1 MESRIHPFLYRI
13 KKWPF
18 SFFLDYGNKKK
29 IKYVYEFIQLGRVV
43 KDVTVIDLWVL
54 KYCLNGIIFYKI
66 NYGDV
71 FKELSRK
78 LKTIAK
84 NQINIFPKRYH
95 TSKKITWQMKWFT
108 KFKKT
113 MSYDCYSFYDCLP
126 HMETSIRKEKQ
137 QNKKWNLKIFKDWYI
152 FFLNLLNINFNNLI
166 IFYILFDLFNNFN
179 GTFYK
184 TINSYIIIL
193 LLLRFWYP
201 ILWFVL
207 FYFIIRSWKIQLK
220 IIISILFDLFLSE
233 LDDFIRLLLYNIN
246 ILKFTFKY

>member
-108 KFKKT
+108 KFKKI
-113 MSYDCYSFYDCLP
+113 MSYDCYSF
-126 HMETSIRKEKQ
+126 
-137 QNKKWNLKIFKDWYI
+137 
-152 FFLNLLNINFNNLI
+152 
-166 IFYILFDLFNNFN
+166 
-179 GTFYK
+179 
-184 TINSYIIIL
+184 
-193 LLLRFWYP
+193 
-201 ILWFVL
+201 
-207 FYFIIRSWKIQLK
+207 
-220 IIISILFDLFLSE
+220 
-233 LDDFIRLLLYNIN
+233 
-246 ILKFTFKY
+246 

>member
-1 MESRIHPFLYRI
+1 MI
-13 KKWPF
+13 
-18 SFFLDYGNKKK
+18 
-29 IKYVYEFIQLGRVV
+29 
-43 KDVTVIDLWVL
+43 VTHS
-54 KYCLNGIIFYKI
+54 N
-66 NYGDV
+66 
-71 FKELSRK
+71 
-78 LKTIAK
+78 
-84 NQINIFPKRYH
+84 
-95 TSKKITWQMKWFT
+95 
-108 KFKKT
+108 
-113 MSYDCYSFYDCLP
+113 DCLP

-137 QNKKWNLKIFKDWYI
+137 QNKKWNLKIFKDWCI